1 MRQERG
7 APAPWGRRLTAARK
21 VPFAGETLL
30 ALAAVAEATVRAA
43 ASPADV
49 HSVPSY
55 VLAMAVLALITTVP
69 LAVLGPAAA
78 ATVVCLTS
86 LLSLAAFR
94 TLTFAG
100 ASAVLIALYQ
110 FGRHCPP
117 SSRTRLLAPG
127 LAVPFLILAL
137 TGPAGTEAAVLTVL
151 LAAAGP
157 AAAWAGIADRARS
170 EARVHD
176 TARQLIADTLVE
188 TTALEERTRIAR
200 ELHDVVAHHISVI
213 VVQAETARLTTPG
226 MPPAGAQ
233 RLSEISDTAR
243 AGLTEMRRLLG
254 VLREGGP
261 PGAANYRGANHR
273 DANHRDANHRDASYG
288 DANHRGDGPPGLADR
303 HPQPGLDALYQLLD
317 KARSASKTGT
327 RLIVSGAPIELEP
340 GTELAAYRIVQEALT
355 NARRHAPGAAVD
367 VELHYTEHALRLRIR
382 DDGPGRLDHQA
393 AGGHG
398 LLGMHERAA
407 AVGGALRAGNGSGGG
422 FAIEADL
429 PFKAGSSVAGTSPS

>member
-1 MRQERG
+1 MSQKRG
-7 APAPWGRRLTAARK
+7 APAHWGRRLTAARK

-43 ASPADV
+43 VTPANV

-55 VLAMAVLALITTVP
+55 VLAMAVLALTTTLP

-78 ATVVCLTS
+78 ATAICLTS

-100 ASAVLIALYQ
+100 ASAALIALYQ

-157 AAAWAGIADRARS
+157 GAAWAGIADRARS
-170 EARVHD
+170 EARLHD

-243 AGLTEMRRLLG
+243 TGLTEMRRLLG

-261 PGAANYRGANHR
+261 PGLADYR
-273 DANHRDANHRDASYG
+273 D
-288 DANHRGDGPPGLADR
+288 DGLPGLAGR

-317 KARSASKTGT
+317 KARNASKGGT
-327 RLIVSGAPIELEP
+327 RLIVSGAPIELKP

-367 VELHYTEHALRLRIR
+367 VELHYTDHALRLRIR
-382 DDGPGRLDHQA
+382 DDGPGRWDHQA

-398 LLGMHERAA
+398 LQGMHERAA
-407 AVGGALRAGNGSGGG
+407 AVGGALRAGNGNGGGG

-429 PFKAGSSVAGTSPS
+429 PFKAGTSVAGTSPS